1 MMSIKT
7 FTCQLIRT
15 KEQEKRMAEEQLQ
28 GVGAPKGKGKLL
40 IIIAVVVLLLGGGG
54 AAFFFMG
61 ADDSAQSNDAE
72 PQQTQVAAAEVPI
85 AYVNIPQPFVFNVT
99 GDSRDRLVQIKAQLM
114 VRGSEN
120 EQLAR
125 YHLPLIE
132 SSLLS
137 TFASATVEQLRSPTG
152 RVELRDRASED
163 IKAAL
168 NAAVGKSVIEK
179 VLFTDFVIQQVKRDR
194 SIKPRRN

>member
-1 MMSIKT
+1 
-7 FTCQLIRT
+7 
-15 KEQEKRMAEEQLQ
+15 MAEEQLQ

-40 IIIAVVVLLLGGGG
+40 IIIAVVVLLLGGGA

-61 ADDSAQSNDAE
+61 SDDSEKSNNAE
-72 PQQTQVAAAEVPI
+72 PQQAQVAAAEVPI
-85 AYVNIPQPFVFNVT
+85 AYVNLPQPFVFNVT

-125 YHLPLIE
+125 YHSPLIE

-137 TFASATVEQLRSPTG
+137 TFASATVEQLRSPTM
-152 RVELRDRASED
+152 
-163 IKAAL
+163 
-168 NAAVGKSVIEK
+168 
-179 VLFTDFVIQQVKRDR
+179 
-194 SIKPRRN
+194 

>member
-1 MMSIKT
+1 
-7 FTCQLIRT
+7 
-15 KEQEKRMAEEQLQ
+15 MAEEQLQ
-28 GVGAPKGKGKLL
+28 GADAPKGKSKLL
-40 IIIAVVVLLLGGGG
+40 IIIIAVVVLLGGGG
-54 AAFFFMG
+54 AAAFFLMG
-61 ADDSAQSNDAE
+61 SDDSAQAAE
-72 PQQTQVAAAEVPI
+72 AESQQTQAAAANQI
-85 AYVNIPQPFVFNVT
+85 AYVNLPQPFIFNVT
-99 GDSRDRLVQIKAQLM
+99 GDRRDRLVQIKAQLM

-125 YHLPLIE
+125 YHSPLVE

-168 NAAVGKSVIEK
+168 NAAVGKPVIEK
-179 VLFTDFVIQQVKRDR
+179 VLFTDFVIQ
-194 SIKPRRN
+194 